1 MSDYAITVKNV
12 GTDEVYLSAVFKDDK
27 LMGIIQNERISDTI
41 NVEHIAKFLV
51 AISSE
56 NRYYPALLKLDVEK
70 YIRENTVVI
79 PAIDV
84 VGDNYLVELDF

>member
-1 MSDYAITVKNV
+1 MSDYAITAKNV

-27 LMGIIQNERISDTI
+27 LMNIIQNERVSDTI
-41 NVEHIAKFLV
+41 NVKHIAKFLV

-56 NRYYPALLKLDVEK
+56 NRYYPEALKLDVEK

-84 VGDNYLVELDF
+84 VGDNYIVELDF

>member
-1 MSDYAITVKNV
+1 MSDYAITAKNV
-12 GTDEVYLSAVFKDDK
+12 GSDEAYLSAVFKDDK

-56 NRYYPALLKLDVEK
+56 NRYYSEALKLDAEK

-79 PAIDV
+79 SAINV

>member
-1 MSDYAITVKNV
+1 MSDYAITAKNV
-12 GTDEVYLSAVFKDDK
+12 GTDEAYLSAVFKDDK

-41 NVEHIAKFLV
+41 NLEHIAKFLV

-56 NRYYPALLKLDVEK
+56 NRYYSEALKLDAEK

-79 PAIDV
+79 SAINV